1 MQEAGMIQYDRGCI
15 IVPDRKKMESHVCE
29 CYSMVK
35 NNFDRLLPRSRNFGE
50 ALPGATQQLTQAD
63 RHARRSRDTHE
74 LIDTALSG
82 ALTQR
87 RRGS

>member
-1 MQEAGMIQYDRGCI
+1 VPTPQSPRRGCI
-15 IVPDRKKMESHVCE
+15 IVPDRKKLESHVCE

-50 ALPGATQQLTQAD
+50 ALPGA
-63 RHARRSRDTHE
+63 
-74 LIDTALSG
+74 
-82 ALTQR
+82 LTQR